1 MGNIISDMLGHSP
14 VKPLQDHIKI
24 VYQAAKLLPDLFEF
38 SFINDWNK
46 VTSVVE
52 SIKQLENEADEAKL
66 SIRSNLPKSL
76 FMPVPRQDLLEL
88 LLAQDQV
95 ANISKYIASLVEVR
109 KMQIPEVLMD
119 NFKLFVNR
127 SVDAV
132 KTAKRSVNEL
142 DELYE
147 SGFRG
152 AEVELVQKLVAKL
165 DRIESETDEMQ
176 SNLRR
181 ALYKIET
188 DLPPVDVIFLYKVI
202 DSVSE
207 VADMAERIGRRLE
220 LLLAK

>member
-1 MGNIISDMLGHSP
+1 MGNIISDLLGHSP
-14 VKPLQDHIKI
+14 VKPIQEHIEI
-24 VYQAAKLLPDLFEF
+24 AYNAAKLLPELFTAAYL
-38 SFINDWNK
+38 NDWNK
-46 VTSVVE
+46 VSTVVE
-52 SIKQLENEADEAKL
+52 EIKQLEREADNAKL

-95 ANISKYIASLVEVR
+95 ANLSKYIASLVQVR
-109 KMQIPEVLMD
+109 KMQIPESLMED
-119 NFKLFVNR
+119 FKVFVNR

-152 AEVELVQKLVAKL
+152 AEVELVQKLVNKL

-176 SNLRR
+176 AELRQS
-181 ALYKIET
+181 LFEIET
-188 DLPPVDVIFLYKVI
+188 ELPPVNVIFLYKVI
-202 DSVSE
+202 DCVSE
-207 VADMAERIGRRLE
+207 VADKAERIGRRLE

>member
-1 MGNIISDMLGHSP
+1 MGNIISDLLGHSP
-14 VKPLQDHIKI
+14 VKPIQEHIEI
-24 VYQAAKLLPDLFEF
+24 AYNAAKLLPELFTAAYL
-38 SFINDWNK
+38 NDWNK
-46 VTSVVE
+46 VSTVVDE
-52 SIKQLENEADEAKL
+52 IKTLENEADNAKL

-95 ANISKYIASLVEVR
+95 ANLSKYIASLVQVR
-109 KMQIPEVLMD
+109 KMQIPEDLMED
-119 NFKLFVNR
+119 FKVFVNR

-152 AEVELVQKLVAKL
+152 AEVELVQKLVNKL

-176 SNLRR
+176 AQLRQS
-181 ALYKIET
+181 LFEIENE
-188 DLPPVDVIFLYKVI
+188 LPPVNVIFLYKVI
-202 DSVSE
+202 DCVSE
-207 VADMAERIGRRLE
+207 VADVAERIGRRLE